1 MQATHIA
8 IVGMGPRGLTVLE
21 RVLEHAD
28 RLPAGTRLLID
39 VFDEGECG
47 EGVHRSRQ
55 PDHLLINTVASQV
68 TMFAPSSV
76 AGGADGISLV
86 QWAHAA
92 GYRRVGGRFVR
103 GAGDRV
109 GDGVGEGSGE
119 PGAPITAADHLPR
132 SLLGEYLA
140 WFYRRIVDKLP
151 PHVRVVHRR
160 ARVVDLVEREAK
172 FEDGSNAGFDVVLES
187 GDTAH
192 ADYVFLTTGHGYRKP
207 TDDDLAFS
215 TFAERH
221 AAHNENLAYFASPYP
236 VEQLATISS
245 SATVAVQGFGLTAH
259 DVISSLTLGR
269 GGRYVEENGKL
280 RYLRSG
286 NEPNLL
292 LFSRNCLPF
301 AARGTN
307 QKGLTGRHLARFFTP
322 EAVAARRRAVLA
334 ATGDPRID
342 FRTEVLPLVIREMA
356 YAYRSAQRCEE
367 VEVDGFEPTDEEVRA
382 VETILWPLKDRRFES
397 FAAFREFFDELF
409 AADLREAFLGNLT
422 SPVKAATDV
431 LRDTREALR
440 TAVEYGG
447 LTPVSH
453 RYFVEEFNAI
463 TNRVSFGPSKQRN
476 LEYLALREAGLI
488 DIAAGPGA
496 RVVAD
501 DAHARFRIQASYGER
516 VEHSYA
522 DVLVTARLDP
532 YSPLNDASPLSANL
546 LARGLIRPYYNGDY
560 HPGGIEIDAA
570 LHPVGAAGTVRRNL
584 WAVGFLV
591 EGPHFYTHALPRPR
605 IASRQTHDAQRC
617 VLELI
622 AGIAAKQTSGP
633 VAGVDTLQP
642 EAHPASV
649 VYQTHTSA
657 APLVA

>member
-28 RLPAGTRLLID
+28 RLPDGTRLLIE
-39 VFDEGECG
+39 VYDEGECG
-47 EGVHRSRQ
+47 EGVHRSKQ

-76 AGGADGISLV
+76 AGGTDGISLV
-86 QWAHAA
+86 QWAHAT
-92 GYRRVGGRFVR
+92 GYRRVGERFVR
-103 GAGDRV
+103 NV
-109 GDGVGEGSGE
+109 GDGKDDQGV
-119 PGAPITAADHLPR
+119 PISDADHLPR

-140 WFYRRIVDKLP
+140 WFYRRIVDALP
-151 PHVRVVHRR
+151 PTVRVVHRR
-160 ARVVDLVEREAK
+160 ARVVDLVERDAQISAG
-172 FEDGSNAGFDVVLES
+172 FNASNNAGFDLVLGS
-187 GDTAH
+187 GDVAR

-215 TFAERH
+215 AFAERH
-221 AAHNENLAYFASPYP
+221 ASHNPNLAYFTSPYP
-236 VEQLATISS
+236 VEKLAAISS
-245 SATVAVQGFGLTAH
+245 AATVAVQGFGLTAH

-269 GGRYVEENGKL
+269 GGRYIEENGAL

-286 NEPNLL
+286 DEPNIL

-301 AARGTN
+301 AARGIN
-307 QKGLTGRHLARFFTP
+307 QKGLTGRHRARFFTP

-334 ATGDPRID
+334 TTGDARID
-342 FRTEVLPLVIREMA
+342 FQAEVLPLVIREMA
-356 YAYRSAQRCEE
+356 YAYRSAQTGEE
-367 VEVDGFEPTDEEVRA
+367 IAVNGFEPTPVEVRA
-382 VETILWPLKDRRFES
+382 IEAILWPLRGQRFES
-397 FAAFREFFDELF
+397 FAAFREFFDERF
-409 AADLREAFLGNLT
+409 KTDLHEAFRGNLA

-447 LTPVSH
+447 LTPASH
-453 RYFVEEFNAI
+453 RYFVDEFNAI
-463 TNRVSFGPSKQRN
+463 TNRVSFGPPKQRN

-496 RVVAD
+496 HVVAD
-501 DAHARFRIQASYGER
+501 NAHARFRIQASYGER

-522 DVLVTARLDP
+522 DVLVAARLDP
-532 YSPLNDASPLSANL
+532 YSPLSDASPLSINL

-570 LHPVGAAGTVRRNL
+570 LHPVGANGAVRRNL

-591 EGPHFYTHALPRPR
+591 EGPHFYTHALPRPQ

-622 AGIAAKQTSGP
+622 AAIAARQTVEPGP
-633 VAGVDTLQP
+633 SPETLPPTAHSLPVGHKTQP
-642 EAHPASV
+642 AATSV
-649 VYQTHTSA
+649 VA
-657 APLVA
+657 